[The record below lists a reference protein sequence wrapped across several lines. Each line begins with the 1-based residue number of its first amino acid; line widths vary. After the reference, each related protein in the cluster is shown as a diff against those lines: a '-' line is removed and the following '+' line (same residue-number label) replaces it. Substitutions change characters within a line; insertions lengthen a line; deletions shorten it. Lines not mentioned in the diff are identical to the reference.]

1 MEQKISVIVNGV
13 TEKVPQGKTL
23 SWLVATSGERDSNM
37 IVERNG
43 VFVYPQQYD
52 AVFVQDGDTIEFIN
66 PDFGG

>member
-1 MEQKISVIVNGV
+1 MVNGV
-13 TEKVPQGKTL
+13 TEKVPRGKSL
-23 SWLVATSGERDSNM
+23 LWLKDILGEKDANM

-52 AVFVQDGDTIEFIN
+52 SVFVEDGDTIEFIN